1 MKKRLAG
8 MLAGLLPMLIM
19 IVMANLAMTSSQR
32 LLSRVISINIIVVL
46 MIALLILV
54 DWGRIQHLSLNKLYF
69 LSVTIALVISVGFL
83 IQNQNYLLMPLLFSL
98 MLVAVIMDK
107 FTALLWHVGSVVMI
121 GIVTG
126 QGLVFYSYYLILG
139 FMGVYIIRFIR
150 ERSQMVWGIG
160 IIALSSVILHSL
172 LSYVIVAIFRWQDAL
187 LSLAM
192 SGVYYVLVV
201 GSLPLLESMFNVMTP
216 QKMMEYTGSNHKL
229 LQRML
234 VEAPGTYHHV
244 HMVSSLAERAAENI
258 GADAYTA
265 KAGALFHDIGK
276 MKSPMYF
283 IENQNGRPN
292 PHDELAADASA
303 RIIIDHVAYGVKMGQ
318 EHKLPENII
327 DIIKTHHGT
336 SLMTYFYHKAVN
348 YNDGVSYDP
357 ADFSYSGPKPQS
369 REAGIVMLA
378 DCVEA
383 YVRSLGE
390 SERTSDRI
398 GQVIADVI
406 NIKIKED
413 QLSESSLTI
422 GELTLIREG
431 FLQVFNGLY
440 HDRIKYPGNKEEA

>member
-1 MKKRLAG
+1 

-216 QKMMEYTGSNHKL
+216 QK
-229 LQRML
+229 
-234 VEAPGTYHHV
+234 
-244 HMVSSLAERAAENI
+244 
-258 GADAYTA
+258 
-265 KAGALFHDIGK
+265 
-276 MKSPMYF
+276 
-283 IENQNGRPN
+283 
-292 PHDELAADASA
+292 
-303 RIIIDHVAYGVKMGQ
+303 
-318 EHKLPENII
+318 
-327 DIIKTHHGT
+327 
-336 SLMTYFYHKAVN
+336 
-348 YNDGVSYDP
+348 NDGVHR
-357 ADFSYSGPKPQS
+357 Q
-369 REAGIVMLA
+369 
-378 DCVEA
+378 
-383 YVRSLGE
+383 
-390 SERTSDRI
+390 
-398 GQVIADVI
+398 
-406 NIKIKED
+406 
-413 QLSESSLTI
+413 
-422 GELTLIREG
+422 
-431 FLQVFNGLY
+431 
-440 HDRIKYPGNKEEA
+440 